1 MIKLN
6 SIHIELNWED
16 NLGWFEGS
24 VDHEQEGWMFSF
36 ELRISVEEFAGKS
49 SSDIWIDDLV
59 VTNPKGKEVEFS
71 VNKVKNALTWE

>member
-6 SIHIELNWED
+6 SIYIDLDWED
-16 NLGWFEGS
+16 NLGLFEGP
-24 VDHEQEGWMFSF
+24 VDHEQDGWQFSF

-49 SSDIWIDDLV
+49 SSEIWIDDLV